1 MKDIFNSLRTWVEV
15 DLDALKSNFDAVRKT
30 LPEKTKILAVV
41 KANAYGHGAVRVAKY
56 LEKMVD
62 YLAVAA
68 TDEAIELRK
77 NSVDCPILILGH
89 IPCGDYDNLIKY
101 DITCTVS
108 DFNEA
113 KRLSDCAVK
122 ANTEA
127 KLHIAVDT
135 GMSRIGFLVNED
147 SVKEI
152 KKISELP
159 NINIEGIFSH
169 YATAD
174 EADKAYTEMQ
184 TQAFDKFVSMLEK
197 ECIVIPVKH
206 MYNSAGIADLPK
218 KYDMVRQGIILYGL
232 NPSSEVEYK
241 NIAKPRP
248 VMSMKTHIVHIKTL
262 PEGVSVSYGCTY
274 KTKAATRVATLC
286 AGYAD
291 GVPRVL
297 SNNGEVLIRGKYA
310 PIIGRVCMDQFMVDV
325 TDIPEAENGDI
336 ATIFGYDG
344 KEYISVEGIAKKANT
359 IGYEIICNI
368 NSRVVRIYKEN
379 GEFES
384 AFSYL
389 PME

>member
-15 DLDALKSNFDAVRKT
+15 DLDALKSNFDAVRKN

-77 NSVDCPILILGH
+77 NCVDCPILILGH

-101 DITCTVS
+101 NITCTVS

-135 GMSRIGFLVNED
+135 GMSRIGFLVNEK

-152 KKISELP
+152 KKINELP
-159 NINIEGIFSH
+159 NISIEGVFSH

-174 EADKAYTEMQ
+174 EADKTYTEMQ
-184 TQAFDKFVSMLEK
+184 TKAFDKFISMLEN
-197 ECIVIPVKH
+197 EGVEIPIKH

-241 NIAKPRP
+241 NINKPRP
-248 VMSMKTHIVHIKTL
+248 VMAMKTHIVHIKTL

-274 KTKAATRVATLC
+274 KTGKPTRVATLC

-336 ATIFGYDG
+336 ATIFGSDG